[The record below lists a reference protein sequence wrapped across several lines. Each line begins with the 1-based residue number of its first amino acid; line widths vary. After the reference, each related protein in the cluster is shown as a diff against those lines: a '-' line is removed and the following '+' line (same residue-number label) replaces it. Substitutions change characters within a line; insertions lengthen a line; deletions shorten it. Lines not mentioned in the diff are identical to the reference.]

1 MQSGAGPSRPT
12 SILRSF
18 AAGRKDSKQLLDKST
33 PGDEYLAPIR
43 FAVKK
48 YIDRPSKAAE
58 DPSPTWSNE

>member
-1 MQSGAGPSRPT
+1 
-12 SILRSF
+12 LRSF